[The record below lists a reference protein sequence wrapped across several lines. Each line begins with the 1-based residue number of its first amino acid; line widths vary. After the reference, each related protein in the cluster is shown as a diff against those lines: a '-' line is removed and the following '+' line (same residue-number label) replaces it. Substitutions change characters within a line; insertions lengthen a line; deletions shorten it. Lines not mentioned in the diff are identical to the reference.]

1 MSNSSFSG
9 KGGFAELFKANGEP
23 GKIAQYSSSLFW
35 ILLLAGWWSLFRP
48 YVMPSIEEIFAAFD
62 PLINKRN
69 LIGNWI
75 NTVLLSLKA
84 VGISCIIAILIS
96 YSAVIPFFRPIAFA
110 ISKMRYMSMMGFMFM
125 FMLVLRE
132 PELVRTS
139 LLVYGIV
146 PFLVT
151 SMSSILLSQEKRLFR
166 YARTL
171 NLGEGA
177 VVWHV
182 LVRSLASDILDA
194 IRQNLAIA
202 FVMIVVV
209 ESKIREGGGLGMLL
223 YDVETRRADY
233 SEVFAIQI
241 LIFATAICFDFLL
254 AYANRSLFTF
264 AFLKKERK

>member
-1 MSNSSFSG
+1 MSNSSPKSEGLFSG
-9 KGGFAELFKANGEP
+9 LFQANGTI
-23 GKIAQYSSSLFW
+23 GNTVRYGTYAFW
-35 ILLLAGWWSLFRP
+35 LLILGLWWTFFRP
-48 YVMPSIEEIFAAFD
+48 HVMPSLEEILAAFE
-62 PLINKRN
+62 PLVNKRN

-75 NTVLLSLKA
+75 STIVLTLKA
-84 VGISCIIAILIS
+84 IGISCLIAIAIS
-96 YSAVIPFFRPIAFA
+96 YSAVIPFFRPIAFT

-132 PELVRTS
+132 PELIRTS

-146 PFLVT
+146 PYLVT
-151 SMSSILLSQEKRLFR
+151 SMTSIILSQEQGLFR

-171 NLGEGA
+171 NLSERA

-182 LVRSLASDILDA
+182 LVRSLASDMLDA

-202 FVMIVVV
+202 FVMIVMV

-241 LIFATAICFDFLL
+241 LIFVTAVLFDFLL
-254 AYANRSLFTF
+254 TYVNRSLFRF